1 MEDLTKILG
10 QMQKAQTKVQEIQQ
24 KLTKIHATG
33 EAGAGAVKA
42 TVNGYKKVL
51 KLDIDKEFMRPEEK
65 EVLQDLIIAAITLA
79 TQAVTEKVKE
89 EIEQSTAGI
98 AGMLPMDFML

>member
-10 QMQKAQTKVQEIQQ
+10 QMQEAQAKVQEIQQ
-24 KLTKIHATG
+24 KLAQIQATG

-42 TVNGYKKVL
+42 TVDGYKKVL
-51 KLDIDKEFMRPEEK
+51 KLDIDKEFMHPEEK

-79 TQAVTEKVKE
+79 TQAVEEKVKE
-89 EIEQSTAGI
+89 EVKQSASGI
-98 AGMLPMDFML
+98 LGEIPMDLML

>member
-1 MEDLTKILG
+1 MEDVTKILG
-10 QMQKAQTKVQEIQQ
+10 QMQKAQAKVQEIEQ
-24 KLTKIHATG
+24 KLAQIQATR

-42 TVNGYKKVL
+42 TVDGHKKVL
-51 KLDIDKEFMRPEEK
+51 KLDIDKDFIRPDEK

-89 EIEQSTAGI
+89 EIEQSAVGLGS
-98 AGMLPMDFML
+98 ALPMDFML

>member
-10 QMQKAQTKVQEIQQ
+10 QMQEAQAKVQEIQQ
-24 KLTKIHATG
+24 KLAQIQATG

-42 TVNGYKKVL
+42 TVDGHKKVL
-51 KLDIDKEFMRPEEK
+51 KLDIDKEFMHPEEK

-79 TQAVTEKVKE
+79 TQAVEEKVKE
-89 EIEQSTAGI
+89 EVKQSASGI
-98 AGMLPMDFML
+98 LGEIPMDLML